1 MEILTM
7 EELLNSINYIQILY
21 IITFILKLILI
32 FLLIL
37 YFTFLMKNFILL
49 IHLLFRY
56 PLIN

>member
-49 IHLLFRY
+49 IHLLFDY